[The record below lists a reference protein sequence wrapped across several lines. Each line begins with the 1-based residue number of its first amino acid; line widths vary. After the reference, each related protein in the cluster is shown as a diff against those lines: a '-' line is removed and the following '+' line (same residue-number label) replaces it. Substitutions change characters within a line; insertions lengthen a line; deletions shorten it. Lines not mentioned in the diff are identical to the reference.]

1 MDEKSGNTQATI
13 EIWKESNNTYLGPVM
28 DLIKQPDYSPPP
40 NCLNYPTP
48 YTNKPLLGMAVLN
61 GLKSVEGTSS
71 YNQDRVI
78 DPLNGQI
85 YDAKMKLNP
94 SGKCLS
100 LRTYIGASI
109 LGRSQIWGSI
119 Q

>member
-1 MDEKSGNTQATI
+1 MT
-13 EIWKESNNTYLGPVM
+13 
-28 DLIKQPDYSPPP
+28 
-40 NCLNYPTP
+40 
-48 YTNKPLLGMAVLN
+48 VLN

-78 DPLNGQI
+78 DPLNGPI

-94 SGKCLS
+94 SGKRLS
-100 LRTYIGASI
+100 LRAYMGSSSSI
-109 LGRSQIWGSI
+109 LGHSQTWGSI